1 MKIDKELLAKLEKLS
16 MLKADNEENMIN
28 ELNQIVEFV
37 EILNEVD
44 TDGIEATFSTLN
56 TSTPLREDIP
66 VDNDAIKT
74 VLANAPK
81 VDGNYFIVP
90 KIIEG

>member
-1 MKIDKELLAKLEKLS
+1 MKIDEKLLARLEKLS
-16 MLKADNEENMIN
+16 MLKIDNKQKMID

-44 TDGIEATFSTLN
+44 TSNVDATFNTLN

-66 VDNDAIKT
+66 SHSDVIST
-74 VLANAPK
+74 ILENAPK
-81 VDGNYFIVP
+81 SDSNYFIVP

>member
-1 MKIDKELLAKLEKLS
+1 MKIDEKLLAKLEKLS
-16 MLKADNEENMIN
+16 MIQVEDKESMIN
-28 ELNQIVEFV
+28 DLNQIVEFV

-44 TDGIEATFSTLN
+44 TSNIEATFNTLN
-56 TSTPLREDIP
+56 AATPMREDKP

-74 VLANAPK
+74 ILANAPK

>member
-1 MKIDKELLAKLEKLS
+1 MKIDEKLLAKLEKLS
-16 MLKADNEENMIN
+16 MLQAENKENMIN

-37 EILNEVD
+37 EILNEVK

-56 TSTPLREDIP
+56 SSTPLREDIP
-66 VDNDAIKT
+66 AENDAIKT
-74 VLANAPK
+74 ILANAPK

>member
-1 MKIDKELLAKLEKLS
+1 MKIDEKLLAKLEKLS
-16 MLKADNEENMIN
+16 MLKADNKEEMIKD
-28 ELNQIVEFV
+28 LNQIVEFV
-37 EILNEVD
+37 EILNDVD
-44 TDGIEATFSTLN
+44 TSNIEATFNTLN
-56 TSTPLREDIP
+56 TPTPLREDIP

-74 VLANAPK
+74 ILAHAPK

>member
-1 MKIDKELLAKLEKLS
+1 MKIDEKLLLKLEKLS
-16 MLKADNEENMIN
+16 MLQAENKENMIN

-37 EILNEVD
+37 DILNEVD
-44 TDGIEATFSTLN
+44 TSNIEATFNTLN

-66 VDNDAIKT
+66 KENDAIKT
-74 VLANAPK
+74 ILANAPK

>member
-1 MKIDKELLAKLEKLS
+1 MKIDEKLLAKLEKLS
-16 MLKADNEENMIN
+16 MLKADNKENMIN
-28 ELNQIVEFV
+28 EFNQIVEFV

-44 TDGIEATFSTLN
+44 TDGIEATFNTLN

-66 VDNDAIKT
+66 QDNDAIKT
-74 VLANAPK
+74 VLAHAPK

>member
-1 MKIDKELLAKLEKLS
+1 MKIDEKLLAKLEKLS
-16 MLKADNEENMIN
+16 MLKADNKEEMIKD
-28 ELNQIVEFV
+28 LNQIVEFV
-37 EILNEVD
+37 EILNDVN
-44 TDGIEATFSTLN
+44 TDGIDATFNTLN

-66 VDNDAIKT
+66 QDNDAIKT
-74 VLANAPK
+74 ILAHAPK

>member
-1 MKIDKELLAKLEKLS
+1 MKIDEKLLSKLEKLS
-16 MLKADNEENMIN
+16 MIKVENKKEMID

-44 TDGIEATFSTLN
+44 TNNVDATFNTLDV
-56 TSTPLREDIP
+56 STPLRDDIP
-66 VDNDAIKT
+66 VQNDAIKT
-74 VLANAPK
+74 ILANAPK
-81 VDGNYFIVP
+81 VEGDYFVVP